1 MGLWSVA
8 GKQQI
13 VYCATRGRREPFFE
27 AKVRTTQRW
36 RMTALCVC
44 VCCVC
49 CVFCVLCACVCL
61 CVCLFVCLSVCL
73 FVCFILTAKFV
84 PRE

>member
-44 VCCVC
+44 VVCVVFFVVCVRVCVC
-49 CVFCVLCACVCL
+49 V
-61 CVCLFVCLSVCL
+61 FVCLSVCL
-73 FVCFILTAKFV
+73 FVCLCV
-84 PRE
+84 LY